1 MEKFAA
7 IILAAGTSN
16 RKGQFAPLLPLGEQT
31 IIETIVRS
39 MRETEAFPVIV
50 VTGYQGERLRRHL
63 AHLGVTFV
71 HNERYYETQMMDSLR
86 LALARLP
93 EEIEKV
99 VVCPGD
105 VPLVKCDTIR
115 ELLRADG
122 DFVRPCCQGISGHPV
137 VLSERVLPELMAYD
151 GSGGLRE
158 AAKAAGITFT
168 DIEVEDYG
176 TTLDK
181 GTRNEYE
188 ALLKYRRQETG
199 TPQPLQLEVNLS
211 LRAETSF
218 WGQDCAQFLE
228 LIQITGSML
237 CACQCMHMS
246 YSKGWKMIN
255 EIERQLGYPVLIRNQ
270 GGDRGGGSTLTREGQ
285 SFLSRFQSMQKEIL
299 RSAQICF
306 HRYFSKQD
314 GTRT

>member
-1 MEKFAA
+1 MGKFAA

-16 RKGQFAPLLPLGEQT
+16 RKGQFAPLLPLGERT
-31 IIETIVRS
+31 IIETIVSS
-39 MRETEAFPVIV
+39 MQEAGASPVIV
-50 VTGYQGERLRRHL
+50 VTGYQGERLRQYL
-63 AHLGVTFV
+63 AQSGVMFV
-71 HNERYYETQMMDSLR
+71 RSERYYETQMMDSLR
-86 LALARLP
+86 LALTRFP
-93 EEIEKV
+93 EGTEKV

-122 DFVRPCCQGISGHPV
+122 DFVRPCCQGVSGHPV
-137 VLSERVLPELMAYD
+137 VLSGRVLPDLMAFD

-158 AAKAAGITFT
+158 AAKAAGIAFT
-168 DIEVEDYG
+168 DIEVQDLG

-181 GTRNEYE
+181 NTRDEYG

-199 TPQPLQLEVNLS
+199 TPQPLQLEVSLS

-218 WGQDCAQFLE
+218 WGQNCAQFLE

-255 EIERQLGYPVLIRNQ
+255 EMERQLGYPVLIRNQ

-285 SFLSRFQSMQKEIL
+285 SFLSRFQSMQEEIL
-299 RSAQICF
+299 SNAQICF
-306 HRYFSKQD
+306 HRYFS
-314 GTRT
+314 

>member
-7 IILAAGTSN
+7 IILAAGVSN
-16 RKGQFAPLLPLGEQT
+16 RKGQFAPLLPLGERT
-31 IIETIVRS
+31 IIETIVHS
-39 MRETEAFPVIV
+39 VQEAGASPVIV

-71 HNERYYETQMMDSLR
+71 HNEHYYETQMMDSLR
-86 LALARLP
+86 LALAQLP
-93 EEIEKV
+93 EGTEKV

-115 ELLRADG
+115 ELLCADG

-137 VLSERVLPELMAYD
+137 VLSGRVLPELMAYD

-168 DIEVEDYG
+168 DIEVQDYG

-199 TPQPLQLEVNLS
+199 MPQPLQLEVNLS

-218 WGQDCAQFLE
+218 WGQECAQFLE

-246 YSKGWKMIN
+246 YSKGWNMIN
-255 EIERQLGYPVLIRNQ
+255 EMERQLGYPVLIRNQ

-299 RSAQICF
+299 SNAQICF
-306 HRYFSKQD
+306 HRYFS
-314 GTRT
+314 

>member
-7 IILAAGTSN
+7 IVLAAGASN

-39 MRETEAFPVIV
+39 MQEAGASPVIV
-50 VTGYQGERLRRHL
+50 VTGYQGERLRQHL
-63 AHLGVTFV
+63 AQSGVMFV

-86 LALARLP
+86 LALTQLP
-93 EEIEKV
+93 EGTEKV

-105 VPLVKCDTIR
+105 VPMAKCDTIR

-137 VLSERVLPELMAYD
+137 VLSGRVLPDLMAFD

-158 AAKAAGITFT
+158 AAKAAGISFT

-199 TPQPLQLEVNLS
+199 TPQPLQLEVSLS

-218 WGQDCAQFLE
+218 WGQNCAQFLE
-228 LIQITGSML
+228 LIQVTGSML

-255 EIERQLGYPVLIRNQ
+255 EMERQLGYPVLIRNQ

-285 SFLSRFQSMQKEIL
+285 TFLSRFQSMQEEIL
-299 RSAQICF
+299 SNAQICF
-306 HRYFSKQD
+306 HRYFS
-314 GTRT
+314 

>member
-1 MEKFAA
+1 METFAA
-7 IILAAGTSN
+7 IILAAGVSN
-16 RKGQFAPLLPLGEQT
+16 RKGQFAPLLPLGERT
-31 IIETIVRS
+31 IIETVVHS
-39 MRETEAFPVIV
+39 VQEAGASPVIV

-86 LALARLP
+86 LALAQLP
-93 EEIEKV
+93 EGTEKV

-105 VPLVKCDTIR
+105 VPLVRCDTIR

-122 DFVRPCCQGISGHPV
+122 DFVRPCCQRISGHPV
-137 VLSERVLPELMAYD
+137 VLSGRVLPDLMAFD

-158 AAKAAGITFT
+158 AAKAAGISFT
-168 DIEVEDYG
+168 DIEVQDHG

-199 TPQPLQLEVNLS
+199 TPQPLRLEVTLS

-218 WGQDCAQFLE
+218 RGQDCAQFLE

-246 YSKGWKMIN
+246 YSKGWTMIN
-255 EIERQLGYPVLIRNQ
+255 EMEHQLGYPVLIRNQ

-299 RSAQICF
+299 SNAQACF
-306 HRYFSKQD
+306 HHYFP
-314 GTRT
+314 

>member
-7 IILAAGTSN
+7 IILAAGVSN
-16 RKGQFAPLLPLGEQT
+16 RKGQFTPLLPLGERT

-39 MRETEAFPVIV
+39 MQEAGASPVIV
-50 VTGYQGERLRRHL
+50 VTGYQGERLRQHL
-63 AHLGVTFV
+63 AQSGVTFV

-86 LALARLP
+86 LALAQLP
-93 EEIEKV
+93 EGTEKV

-122 DFVRPCCQGISGHPV
+122 DFVRPCCQGVSGHPV
-137 VLSERVLPELMAYD
+137 VLSGRVLLDLMAFD

-158 AAKAAGITFT
+158 AAKAAGISFT
-168 DIEVEDYG
+168 DIEVQDYG

-181 GTRNEYE
+181 GARNEYE

-218 WGQDCAQFLE
+218 GGQDCIRFLE
-228 LIQITGSML
+228 LIQVTGSML

-255 EIERQLGYPVLIRNQ
+255 ELERQLGYPVLIRNQ

-285 SFLSRFQSMQKEIL
+285 SFLSRFQSMQEEIL
-299 RSAQICF
+299 RSAQACF
-306 HRYFSKQD
+306 HRYFS
-314 GTRT
+314 

>member
-1 MEKFAA
+1 METFAA

-16 RKGQFAPLLPLGEQT
+16 RKGQFAPLLPLGERT

-39 MRETEAFPVIV
+39 MQKAGASPVIV
-50 VTGYQGERLRRHL
+50 VTGYQGERLQRHL
-63 AHLGVTFV
+63 ARFGVTFV

-86 LALARLP
+86 LAVAQLP
-93 EEIEKV
+93 EGTEKV

-137 VLSERVLPELMAYD
+137 VLSRTILTALMDYS
-151 GSGGLRE
+151 GNGGLRD
-158 AAKAAGITFT
+158 AARAAGITFT
-168 DIEVEDYG
+168 DIEVQDHG

-181 GTRNEYE
+181 GTHNEYE

-218 WGQDCAQFLE
+218 WGQDCARFLE

-255 EIERQLGYPVLIRNQ
+255 EMERQLGYPVLIRNQ
-270 GGDRGGGSTLTREGQ
+270 GGDRGGGSTLTKEGQ

-306 HRYFSKQD
+306 HRYFP
-314 GTRT
+314 